1 MFNAEISL
9 TTGSG
14 KKDVVG
20 AMESLAREALPTT
33 ADLLYAGQRQR
44 ARILERTEEGKDYL
58 GQTFH
63 PYSTNGPVYYYP
75 SKDAKNRKAGK
86 NRFAKQLGIP
96 TKKEIAK
103 EGFTA
108 RRTSLGI
115 KFSSYAA
122 LKYFLG
128 RSNVDLRG
136 VSAPHMLQA
145 MIVKVGGFVLGEVN
159 ANTVASPNT
168 EGDRSNASELII
180 GIYGEE
186 AERASGHNE
195 GNPKKKLPKRRFLD
209 ASESDK
215 SLVLSDIIARVAA
228 RARKALGGI

>member
-9 TTGSG
+9 VAGSG
-14 KKDVVG
+14 QKDVIG
-20 AMESLAREALPTT
+20 YMESLAQEALPTT
-33 ADLLYAGQRQR
+33 GDLLYAGQRQR
-44 ARILERTEEGKDYL
+44 DRILQRTQEGKDYL

-75 SKDAKNRKAGK
+75 SKDAKNRSAGK
-86 NRFAKQLGIP
+86 NRFAKKLGIP
-96 TKKEIAK
+96 AKKEVAK
-103 EGFTA
+103 EGYTA

-145 MIVKVGGFVLGEVN
+145 MIVKVGGFVLGEINSNSVS
-159 ANTVASPNT
+159 SPNT
-168 EGDRSNASELII
+168 IGDRSNASELII
-180 GIYGEE
+180 GIYGDE
-186 AERASGHNE
+186 AGRASGHNE

-209 ASESDK
+209 ASEEDRN
-215 SLVLSDIIARVAA
+215 LILQDIVARVAA
-228 RARKALGGI
+228 RVKKVTG